1 MGSPSVLDF
10 ESLLAD
16 IPGENPAGVDLREDY
31 SPEAVFRVLKDAR
44 AAARAAERNV
54 VWEDEG
60 PTVAKADWS
69 PVLKLAP
76 QALATVN
83 RKILEITAWLIEA
96 LLRTHGFAG
105 LRDGFR
111 LACGLVERYWEQ
123 IYPLPDAE
131 GLETRLAPL
140 TGLNGVEGDG
150 VLIPA
155 ICNVPITAGASAGP
169 FHLGHYRQALDLE
182 RIEDPEKRA
191 ARIDKGA
198 VSLPTLQKAVAET
211 PAEFYQTLR
220 ADLSECSAEF
230 EKLSAVLEEK
240 CGTDSS
246 GHSLAPPSSN
256 IRNALQACREAIDYL
271 APAAASSPG
280 GATGPAGLPAEV
292 AEGGV
297 GKLWDHVRNRE
308 DAFRALLQVAEF
320 FKRTEPHSP
329 VSYALEQAVRWGR
342 MPLPDLLGELV
353 PEESVREQLFKM
365 IGIPRERGPE

>member
-10 ESLLAD
+10 QSLLAD

-54 VWEDEG
+54 VWDDDESG
-60 PTVAKADWS
+60 GVKADWS

-76 QALATVN
+76 QALSTLS
-83 RKILEITAWLIEA
+83 KDLEITAWLIEA

-111 LACGLVERYWEQ
+111 LAGGLVERYWEQ
-123 IYPLPDAE
+123 VYPLPDAE

-155 ICNVPITAGASAGP
+155 IGNVPITAGASAGP
-169 FHLGHYRQALDLE
+169 FHMGHYRQALDLE

-191 ARIDKGA
+191 ARIDKGVA
-198 VSLPTLQKAVAET
+198 SLQTLQKVVAET
-211 PAEFYQTLR
+211 PAGFYQTLR
-220 ADLSECSAEF
+220 DDLSECSAEF
-230 EKLSAVLEEK
+230 EKLVALLEEK
-240 CGTDSS
+240 CGNDSS

-271 APAAASSPG
+271 APAAASSPE
-280 GATGPAGLPAEV
+280 GAAGPASLPAEV
-292 AEGGV
+292 TEGGV

-342 MPLPDLLGELV
+342 MPLPELLGELV

>member
-31 SPEAVFRVLKDAR
+31 SPKAVFRVLKDAR

-54 VWEDEG
+54 VWEDEESG
-60 PTVAKADWS
+60 GTKADWS

-76 QALATVN
+76 QALATQS
-83 RKILEITAWLIEA
+83 KDLEITAWLIEA
-96 LLRTHGFAG
+96 LLRTRGFAG

-111 LACGLVERYWEQ
+111 LARGLAERYWEP

-155 ICNVPITAGASAGP
+155 ICNVPVTAGASAGP
-169 FHLGHYRQALDLE
+169 FHLGNYRQALDLG

-198 VSLPTLQKAVAET
+198 VSLQTLQKVAAET
-211 PAEFYQTLR
+211 PVEFFQTLR
-220 ADLSECSAEF
+220 ADLSECSDEF
-230 EKLSAVLEEK
+230 EKLIAVLEGK

-256 IRNALQACREAIDYL
+256 IRNTLQACREAIDFL
-271 APAAASSPG
+271 SPPSVPGPG
-280 GATGPAGLPAEV
+280 GGADPASLPVELSG
-292 AEGGV
+292 GGV

-353 PEESVREQLFKM
+353 QEQGMREQIFRL
-365 IGIPRERGPE
+365 IGIPPERGPE

>member
-31 SPEAVFRVLKDAR
+31 SPKAIFRVLKDAR

-54 VWEDEG
+54 VWEDEEQSG
-60 PTVAKADWS
+60 AKADWS

-76 QALATVN
+76 QALATQS
-83 RKILEITAWLIEA
+83 KDLEIAAWLIEA
-96 LLRTHGFAG
+96 LLRTRGFAG
-105 LRDGFR
+105 LRDGLR
-111 LACGLVERYWEQ
+111 LARGLVERYWERL
-123 IYPLPDAE
+123 YPLPDE
-131 GLETRLAPL
+131 DGLETRIAPL

-150 VLIPA
+150 VLIPS
-155 ICNVPITAGASAGP
+155 ICSVPITAGASAGP

-182 RIEDPEKRA
+182 RIEDPDKRA
-191 ARIDKGA
+191 ARIDNGA
-198 VSLPTLQKAVAET
+198 VSLQALQKVVAET
-211 PAEFYQTLR
+211 PAEFFQTLR
-220 ADLSECSAEF
+220 ADLSESSDEF
-230 EKLSAVLEEK
+230 EQLVAVLEGT

-256 IRNALQACREAIDYL
+256 IRNALQACRDAIDFL
-271 APAAASSPG
+271 APTAGPVPGGEAAS
-280 GATGPAGLPAEV
+280 AGRPAE
-292 AEGGV
+292 ASGGGV
-297 GKLWDHVRNRE
+297 GKLGENVRNRE

-320 FKRTEPHSP
+320 FKRSEPHSP

-353 PEESVREQLFKM
+353 QEQSMREQIFKL
-365 IGIPRERGPE
+365 IGIPMERGPQ

>member
-1 MGSPSVLDF
+1 MGSPSVLDI

-31 SPEAVFRVLKDAR
+31 SPKSVFRVLKDAR

-54 VWEDEG
+54 VWEDEESAG
-60 PTVAKADWS
+60 AKADWS

-76 QALATVN
+76 QALATQS
-83 RKILEITAWLIEA
+83 KDLEVTAWLIEA

-105 LRDGFR
+105 LRDGLR

-191 ARIDKGA
+191 ARIENGA
-198 VSLPTLQKAVAET
+198 VSLQLLQKVVAET
-211 PAEFYQTLR
+211 PAEFFQTLR
-220 ADLSECSAEF
+220 ADLSECSDEF
-230 EKLSAVLEEK
+230 EKLVAVLEGT
-240 CGTDSS
+240 CGADSS

-256 IRNALQACREAIDYL
+256 IRNALQACREVIDFL
-271 APAAASSPG
+271 APPSVPVPVG
-280 GATGPAGLPAEV
+280 GADSAGRPAE
-292 AEGGV
+292 ASGGGV
-297 GKLWDHVRNRE
+297 GKLGEHVRNRE

-342 MPLPDLLGELV
+342 MTLPDLLGELV
-353 PEESVREQLFKM
+353 QEQSMREQIFKL
-365 IGIPRERGPE
+365 IGIPMEHGPE